1 MVSHFRMPLGH
12 WTRETGF
19 WDRFAPL
26 FRVLGVSRSAVSLR
40 VLVPPMSAHSA
51 VRLKF
56 ESSCRSFPYVFGG
69 FWNKFKRLI
78 KCKFSLL
85 IIILA

>member
-12 WTRETGF
+12 WTRETVPNF

-40 VLVPPMSAHSA
+40 VLVTPLCLVAVGVETLSAN
-51 VRLKF
+51 
-56 ESSCRSFPYVFGG
+56 G
-69 FWNKFKRLI
+69 
-78 KCKFSLL
+78 
-85 IIILA
+85 

>member
-12 WTRETGF
+12 WTRETVPNF

-40 VLVPPMSAHSA
+40 VLVTP
-51 VRLKF
+51 F
-56 ESSCRSFPYVFGG
+56 CSFGFGVQVKSVTQPTNLQI
-69 FWNKFKRLI
+69 NKFSPLKSWL
-78 KCKFSLL
+78 ST
-85 IIILA
+85 II

>member
-12 WTRETGF
+12 WTRETVPNF

-40 VLVPPMSAHSA
+40 VLVTPRKNALYLHTVVVQRHLTKRWRGSCGPTSTGGASA
-51 VRLKF
+51 
-56 ESSCRSFPYVFGG
+56 
-69 FWNKFKRLI
+69 
-78 KCKFSLL
+78 
-85 IIILA
+85 